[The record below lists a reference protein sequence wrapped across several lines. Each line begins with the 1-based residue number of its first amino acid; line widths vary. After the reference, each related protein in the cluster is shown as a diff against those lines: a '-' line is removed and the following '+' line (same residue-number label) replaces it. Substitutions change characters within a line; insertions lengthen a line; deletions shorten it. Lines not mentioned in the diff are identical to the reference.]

1 MFNELYEHPLGETNF
16 LDTRDPMDRRLK
28 LLEDTTL
35 LFSGARTIEEFAA
48 AFDFY
53 AGKLP
58 GVKCT
63 GLYVLDPADGRLKLI
78 HAKGF
83 SEEEKTEAEET
94 AMERHPGWVIR
105 NKKELFVQDG
115 VDELSSVV
123 VESKRSFQIRSRLYF
138 PLLHQ
143 DECFGCVG
151 YVSEKPNF
159 FNESFKIEA
168 SFLTRIMSLVLHR
181 IILAKQQE
189 ASAENLRKYST
200 TLEALL
206 LNLNA
211 GVLVENEER
220 RIVAVNK
227 MFCDLFSIPD
237 EPAQLTGIDCS
248 TTAEDIKN
256 LFVDPEGFVSRIEEL
271 LRLQEVS
278 KNDELALVD
287 GRFLERDYIPLFIE
301 GAYKGHLWSYRDITS
316 RKLSAESLE
325 RSRRL
330 FQTVIETVADGII
343 LIDSHNRIM
352 IINEEVRKL
361 WGYSKD
367 ALIREDFQVLFKE
380 RMFDPA
386 LWENDLEAMYSE
398 LIGQTVEQ
406 TGIRKDGSRFPV
418 ELNISKMEFSNE
430 VYYSVAV
437 SDITERKNRLAD
449 LEKAREAAE
458 QSTKA
463 KEQFLAHISHEIRTP
478 MNAVLGFTH
487 LLLELNPT
495 VEQVKF
501 LNAIKYSTD
510 NLLVI
515 INDILDFSKIEAD
528 KLEFV
533 IDDFS
538 VIESVNHVIE
548 SVKYSAQE
556 KGIRINTEFAE
567 NVPFWVKGDQVRF
580 GQILLNLVSNAVKF
594 TEEGKVD
601 VNISVSGDDGD
612 RIRLRV
618 DVSDT
623 GIGIP
628 DDHFEKIF
636 ASFEQVKSKKAR
648 LKKGT
653 GLGLAI
659 VKSLVERQGGKIRV
673 TSTEGKGSIF
683 TVEIPFRYS
692 DRDDLI
698 LGSDIIDESGYT
710 YKDLHGLNILIV
722 EDNEMNQLVA
732 TNILKL
738 WGCTYKI
745 ANNGK
750 HALEIFEGENFDL
763 VLMDLSMPVM
773 DGFETSLHIRRDF
786 EFPKRDVPVLAF
798 TASAMIES
806 RDRIYECGMND
817 YISKPVKPQELY
829 KKILKL
835 AGKVSPEGEREGNST
850 ATHTA
855 VKGEPGHFKYIRLD
869 YLDELTGGD
878 SELVD
883 EMLRLFYDNTP
894 PVLEKLALLYEE
906 KNWDEMKKVAHKFKP
921 TLSYVGIHEL
931 DGVVPQLEKHAQD
944 FDPDGKIP
952 GLIDTLQYYCKE
964 ALDELRRH
972 FGE

>member
-1 MFNELYEHPLGETNF
+1 LFNELYDHLFGDAIFP
-16 LDTRDPMDRRLK
+16 DPRDPMNRRLK
-28 LLEDTTL
+28 LLEETTL

-53 AGKLP
+53 TGHLT
-58 GVKCT
+58 GVIHNA
-63 GLYVLDPADGRLKLI
+63 LYVLDPSDGRLKLI
-78 HAKGF
+78 HAGGF
-83 SEEEKTEAEET
+83 SEAERIEAEET
-94 AMERHPGWVIR
+94 AMERHPGWVMR
-105 NKKELFVQDG
+105 NKKELVVQDG
-115 VDELSSVV
+115 GDELSSVV
-123 VESKRSFQIRSRLYF
+123 VDSKRSFQVKSRMYF

-159 FNESFKIEA
+159 FNDSFKLEA
-168 SFLTRIMSLVLHR
+168 SFLTRIMSLNYHR
-181 IILAKQQE
+181 ITLAKQQE
-189 ASAENLRKYST
+189 AAAENFRKYST

-227 MFCDLFSIPD
+227 MFCDLFSIPV
-237 EPAQLTGIDCS
+237 EPAQLAGVDCS
-248 TTAEDIKN
+248 DTAEDIKH
-256 LFVDPEGFVSRIEEL
+256 LFTDSDGFVARIEEL
-271 LRLQEVS
+271 LRLKEIS
-278 KNDELALVD
+278 KNDELGLVD

-301 GAYKGHLWSYRDITS
+301 GEYKGHLWSYRDITS

-325 RSRRL
+325 RSRKL
-330 FQTVIETVADGII
+330 FETVIETVADGII
-343 LIDSHNRIM
+343 LIDNHNRIM

-386 LWENDLEAMYSE
+386 IWDNDLEAMYSE
-398 LIGQTVEQ
+398 LIGQTIEQ
-406 TGIRKDGSRFPV
+406 TGIRKDGTRFPV

-437 SDITERKNRLAD
+437 SNITERKNRLAD

-495 VEQVKF
+495 DEQVKF
-501 LNAIKYSTD
+501 LNAIRYSTD

-548 SVKYSAQE
+548 SVRYSAQE
-556 KGIRINTEFAE
+556 KGIKINTEFGE

-594 TEEGKVD
+594 TEEGEVD
-601 VNISVSGDDGD
+601 VYISVSGDDGD
-612 RIRLRV
+612 RIKLKI

-628 DDHFEKIF
+628 ADHLEKIF
-636 ASFEQVKSKKAR
+636 ASFAQVKSKKAR
-648 LKKGT
+648 VKKGT

-659 VKSLVERQGGKIRV
+659 VKSLVERQGGKIKV
-673 TSTEGKGSIF
+673 TSTEGKGSVF
-683 TVEIPFRYS
+683 TVEMPFRYS

-698 LGSDIIDESGYT
+698 LGSDLIYETGYT

-745 ANNGK
+745 AHNGK
-750 HALEIFEGENFDL
+750 HALEILESENFDL
-763 VLMDLSMPVM
+763 ILMDLSMPVM
-773 DGFETSLHIRRDF
+773 DGFETSLHIRKNF

-835 AGKVSPEGEREGNST
+835 AGNITPEGEREGSAAT
-850 ATHTA
+850 ARPA
-855 VKGEPGHFKYIRLD
+855 VKGEQGHFKYIRLD

-883 EMLRLFYDNTP
+883 EMLRLFYENTP
-894 PVLEKLALLYEE
+894 PVLEKLAILYEE
-906 KNWDEMKKVAHKFKP
+906 KNWEEMKKVAHKFKP

-952 GLIDTLQYYCKE
+952 GLIETLQYYCTE